1 MTKEERVNTALK
13 AIKEELLK
21 LMSDAEIEWE
31 DYKKS
36 GELKKSQVLKE
47 IYSQFPF
54 LATYI
59 DQDTLVNKLYDKIP
73 NKSINTRG
81 MNLGKLDYQK
91 MMHNV
96 NIVCSKEEKCSLCGV
111 KYSPSEIIR
120 LQESGTGFSTHNKVV
135 TNSFTPF
142 FKY

>member
-1 MTKEERVNTALK
+1 MHEIVNNVVNSLSNSLPTIIIVIAIIIGVVRMVIQYSKMTKEERVNAALK
-13 AIKEELLK
+13 VIKEELLK

-59 DQDTLVNKLYDKIP
+59 DQDTLVNKLYELIDNEMENMNKI
-73 NKSINTRG
+73 INNTTT
-81 MNLGKLDYQK
+81 D
-91 MMHNV
+91 
-96 NIVCSKEEKCSLCGV
+96 KEE
-111 KYSPSEIIR
+111 
-120 LQESGTGFSTHNKVV
+120 
-135 TNSFTPF
+135 
-142 FKY
+142 

>member
-1 MTKEERVNTALK
+1 MHDIVNNVVNSLSNSLPTIIIVIAIIIGVVRKVIQYSKMTKEERVNAALK
-13 AIKEELLK
+13 VIKEELLK

-59 DQDTLVNKLYDKIP
+59 DQDTLVNKLYELIDNEMENMNKI
-73 NKSINTRG
+73 INNTTT
-81 MNLGKLDYQK
+81 D
-91 MMHNV
+91 
-96 NIVCSKEEKCSLCGV
+96 KEE
-111 KYSPSEIIR
+111 
-120 LQESGTGFSTHNKVV
+120 
-135 TNSFTPF
+135 
-142 FKY
+142 

>member
-1 MTKEERVNTALK
+1 MHDVVNNIVNSLSNSLPTIIIVIAIVIGAVRTAIQYSKMTKEEKVNAALK
-13 AIKEELLK
+13 VIKEELLK

-59 DQDTLVNKLYDKIP
+59 DQDTLVNKLYELIDNEMENMNKIINNTTTDK
-73 NKSINTRG
+73 
-81 MNLGKLDYQK
+81 
-91 MMHNV
+91 
-96 NIVCSKEEKCSLCGV
+96 KE
-111 KYSPSEIIR
+111 
-120 LQESGTGFSTHNKVV
+120 
-135 TNSFTPF
+135 
-142 FKY
+142 

>member
-1 MTKEERVNTALK
+1 MHEIVNNVVNSLSNSLPTIIIVLAIIIGVVRMVIQYSKMTKEERVNAALK
-13 AIKEELLK
+13 VIKEELLK

-59 DQDTLVNKLYDKIP
+59 DQDTLVNKLYELIDNEMENMNKI
-73 NKSINTRG
+73 INNTTT
-81 MNLGKLDYQK
+81 D
-91 MMHNV
+91 
-96 NIVCSKEEKCSLCGV
+96 KEE
-111 KYSPSEIIR
+111 
-120 LQESGTGFSTHNKVV
+120 
-135 TNSFTPF
+135 
-142 FKY
+142 

>member
-1 MTKEERVNTALK
+1 MHDIVNNVVNSLSNSLPTIIIVLAIIIGVVRMVIQYSKMTKEERVNAALK
-13 AIKEELLK
+13 VIKEELLK

-59 DQDTLVNKLYDKIP
+59 DQDTLVNKLYELIDNEMENMNKI
-73 NKSINTRG
+73 INNTTT
-81 MNLGKLDYQK
+81 D
-91 MMHNV
+91 
-96 NIVCSKEEKCSLCGV
+96 KEE
-111 KYSPSEIIR
+111 
-120 LQESGTGFSTHNKVV
+120 
-135 TNSFTPF
+135 
-142 FKY
+142 

>member
-1 MTKEERVNTALK
+1 MHEIVNNVVNSLSNSLPTIIIVIAIIIGVVRIVIQYSKMTKEERVNAALK
-13 AIKEELLK
+13 VIKEELLK

-59 DQDTLVNKLYDKIP
+59 DQDTLVNKLYELIDNEMENMNKIINNTTTDK
-73 NKSINTRG
+73 
-81 MNLGKLDYQK
+81 
-91 MMHNV
+91 
-96 NIVCSKEEKCSLCGV
+96 KE
-111 KYSPSEIIR
+111 
-120 LQESGTGFSTHNKVV
+120 
-135 TNSFTPF
+135 
-142 FKY
+142 

>member
-1 MTKEERVNTALK
+1 MHEIVNNVVNSLSNSLPTIIIVIAIIIGAARMVIQYSKMTKEERVNTALK
-13 AIKEELLK
+13 VIKEELLK

-59 DQDTLVNKLYDKIP
+59 DQDTLVNKLYELIDNEMENMNKI
-73 NKSINTRG
+73 INNTTT
-81 MNLGKLDYQK
+81 D
-91 MMHNV
+91 
-96 NIVCSKEEKCSLCGV
+96 KEE
-111 KYSPSEIIR
+111 
-120 LQESGTGFSTHNKVV
+120 
-135 TNSFTPF
+135 
-142 FKY
+142 

>member
-1 MTKEERVNTALK
+1 MHEIVNNVVNSLSNSLPTIIIVIAIIIGVVRMVIQYSKMTKEERVNTALK
-13 AIKEELLK
+13 VIKEELLK

-59 DQDTLVNKLYDKIP
+59 DQDTLVNKLYELIDNEMENMNKI
-73 NKSINTRG
+73 INNTTT
-81 MNLGKLDYQK
+81 D
-91 MMHNV
+91 
-96 NIVCSKEEKCSLCGV
+96 KEE
-111 KYSPSEIIR
+111 
-120 LQESGTGFSTHNKVV
+120 
-135 TNSFTPF
+135 
-142 FKY
+142 

>member
-1 MTKEERVNTALK
+1 MHDVVNNIVNSLSNSLPTIIIVIAIIIGAVRTAIQYSKMTKEERVNAALK
-13 AIKEELLK
+13 VIKEELLK

-59 DQDTLVNKLYDKIP
+59 DQDTLVNKLYELIDNEMENMNKIINNTTTDK
-73 NKSINTRG
+73 
-81 MNLGKLDYQK
+81 
-91 MMHNV
+91 
-96 NIVCSKEEKCSLCGV
+96 KE
-111 KYSPSEIIR
+111 
-120 LQESGTGFSTHNKVV
+120 
-135 TNSFTPF
+135 
-142 FKY
+142 

>member
-1 MTKEERVNTALK
+1 MHDVVNNIVNSLSNSLPTIIIVFAIIIGAVRTAIQYSKMTKEEKVNAALK
-13 AIKEELLK
+13 VIKEELLK

-59 DQDTLVNKLYDKIP
+59 DQDTLVNKLYELIDNEMENMNKIINNTTTDK
-73 NKSINTRG
+73 
-81 MNLGKLDYQK
+81 
-91 MMHNV
+91 
-96 NIVCSKEEKCSLCGV
+96 KE
-111 KYSPSEIIR
+111 
-120 LQESGTGFSTHNKVV
+120 
-135 TNSFTPF
+135 
-142 FKY
+142 

>member
-1 MTKEERVNTALK
+1 MHEIVNNVVNSLSNSLPTIIIVIAIIIGVVRMVIKYSKMTKEERVNTALK
-13 AIKEELLK
+13 VIKEELLK

-59 DQDTLVNKLYDKIP
+59 DQDTLVNKLYELIDNEMENMNKI
-73 NKSINTRG
+73 INNTTT
-81 MNLGKLDYQK
+81 D
-91 MMHNV
+91 
-96 NIVCSKEEKCSLCGV
+96 KEE
-111 KYSPSEIIR
+111 
-120 LQESGTGFSTHNKVV
+120 
-135 TNSFTPF
+135 
-142 FKY
+142 

>member
-1 MTKEERVNTALK
+1 MHEIVNNVVNSLSNSLPTIIIVIAIIIGVVRMVIQYSKMTKEERVNTALK
-13 AIKEELLK
+13 VIKEELLK

-59 DQDTLVNKLYDKIP
+59 DQDTLVNKLYELIDNEMENMNKIINNTTADK
-73 NKSINTRG
+73 
-81 MNLGKLDYQK
+81 
-91 MMHNV
+91 
-96 NIVCSKEEKCSLCGV
+96 E
-111 KYSPSEIIR
+111 
-120 LQESGTGFSTHNKVV
+120 
-135 TNSFTPF
+135 
-142 FKY
+142 